1 MAMNDSDFEL
11 LHAYLDGEL
20 PVAECEGLWRRLAIE
35 KDLVAELDR
44 LRADHALRTMVW
56 NSLEPDDA
64 TLARLGARMA
74 RATRREDIMGWAGN
88 ALRIFASA
96 AALILFGFTVGWFG
110 KDRMNGV
117 PVVNIPNTTNNV
129 SAASMMGGTPG
140 YVVEIKD
147 RGGKVI
153 GEVQCQ
159 TLEDAQ
165 RIQQQF
171 EAGQLNFPAA
181 GDANGLMPTLDK
193 F

>member
-35 KDLVAELDR
+35 KDLVGELDR
-44 LRADHALRTMVW
+44 LRADHAIRTMVW

-74 RATRREDIMGWAGN
+74 RATRREDIMGWASN
-88 ALRIFASA
+88 ALRIVASA

-117 PVVNIPNTTNNV
+117 PIIPAPSGYNQPTPAGMVDGGGATVEVTGSNGKKVDIKFNTYEEAEKFVHDVQSEQSATPAGGDTN
-129 SAASMMGGTPG
+129 
-140 YVVEIKD
+140 
-147 RGGKVI
+147 
-153 GEVQCQ
+153 
-159 TLEDAQ
+159 
-165 RIQQQF
+165 
-171 EAGQLNFPAA
+171 PA
-181 GDANGLMPTLDK
+181 PQPLDK